1 MPRTGTLVLQRL
13 NPMRRLTGVTIIAVI
28 CFLYAGYLGAVAVSM
43 LAWPGLQSLM
53 PRAEGLASFK
63 RFVPYVAIVGGLGW
77 TLIGRGLLNS
87 RNWARWAMM
96 LVAAWGAISSLALL
110 YYSYLWG
117 PFLWV
122 ALQIMVRVVVVCYLF
137 RSSVAHQF
145 SPSAKTV

>member
-1 MPRTGTLVLQRL
+1 
-13 NPMRRLTGVTIIAVI
+13 MRRLTGVTVIAVI

-43 LAWPGLQSLM
+43 LAWPGSGSLM
-53 PRAEGLASFK
+53 PRAEGLEGLASFK
-63 RFVPYVAIVGGLGW
+63 RFVPYAAILGGLGW
-77 TLIGRGLLNS
+77 TLIGRGLLHS

-122 ALQIMVRVVVVCYLF
+122 GLQIMVRVVVVCYFL
-137 RSSVAHQF
+137 RSSIARQF
-145 SPSAKTV
+145 SPSRKSV